1 MTQEI
6 APAVQPKKQAAPAE
20 QQATPLFT
28 ELRLRREHDEEWH
41 RPPSP
46 PWIITFADMITLLL
60 AFFVL
65 LLSYSDLNVSRF
77 RDVSGS
83 LQESLGTQD
92 AVQSVVPPAAQ
103 SQLAPVEGKATA
115 PLPEQLSK
123 DLGILQK
130 LLSKDLL
137 GHKLELRAENDRL
150 LLQLPAQHNGGN
162 SSGNS
167 SGGSGLLSQ
176 ETIDLFGRIA
186 DAQSEVETVIEVREG
201 REPASKAN
209 DAARQFQQLRTLL
222 SKEIAQGQAQVERDG
237 ERIVIRLVVQGSF
250 YSGSAELS
258 PDFSPL
264 LLKIGRS
271 ISSIG
276 GRVTIEG
283 HTDSVPVSRNDRF
296 RSNWDLSGSRAAAVA
311 DYLTDHGGVAR
322 ERIAVR
328 GLADTKPLASN
339 ETREGRAKNRRIE
352 VLVDAAG
359 L

>member
-1 MTQEI
+1 MTQEN
-6 APAVQPKKQAAPAE
+6 APAALPTPHIKHAAPAE

-92 AVQSVVPPAAQ
+92 VVQSVVPPVAQ
-103 SQLAPVEGKATA
+103 SQLATDGGKATA
-115 PLPEQLSK
+115 SLPEQLAK

-130 LLSKDLL
+130 LLSKDLV
-137 GHKLELRAENDRL
+137 GHKLELRVENDRL
-150 LLQLPAQHNGGN
+150 LLQLPAQRNGG
-162 SSGNS
+162 SS
-167 SGGSGLLSQ
+167 SGLLSQ

-201 REPASKAN
+201 REPASNAN
-209 DAARQFQQLRTLL
+209 DTARQFQQLRNLL

>member
-1 MTQEI
+1 MAEEI
-6 APAVQPKKQAAPAE
+6 VPAAPLKSPE
-20 QQATPLFT
+20 QQATPLFA
-28 ELRLRREHDEEWH
+28 ELHLRREHDEEWH

-65 LLSYSDLNVSRF
+65 LLSYSDLNVTRF
-77 RDVSGS
+77 HDVSGS
-83 LQESLGTQD
+83 LQESLGTQN
-92 AVQSVVPPAAQ
+92 AVQSVVPPPAQ
-103 SQLAPVEGKATA
+103 SQLVPGEGTAAA

-123 DLGILQK
+123 DMTILQK
-130 LLSKDLL
+130 ILSSDLV
-137 GHKLELRAENDRL
+137 GRKLNLHVENDHL
-150 LLQLPAQHNGGN
+150 VLQLPPQRH
-162 SSGNS
+162 
-167 SGGSGLLSQ
+167 GSGLVPQ
-176 ETIDLFGRIA
+176 ETIDLYGRIA
-186 DAQSEVETVIEVREG
+186 DAQAEVESAIDVREG
-201 REPASKAN
+201 KEPSARAN
-209 DAARQFQQLRTLL
+209 DTVRQLQQLRTLL
-222 SKEIAQGQAQVERDG
+222 AKEIAQGQAQVERDG

-250 YSGSAELS
+250 YSGNADLS
-258 PDFSPL
+258 PDFSPV

-271 ISSIG
+271 IASLG

-283 HTDSVPVSRNDRF
+283 HTDSMPVSGNGRF

-311 DYLTDHGGVAR
+311 DYLTDLGGVAR

-359 L
+359 P

>member
-1 MTQEI
+1 MAQENVPP
-6 APAVQPKKQAAPAE
+6 APPQP
-20 QQATPLFT
+20 QATPLFE

-41 RPPSP
+41 RTPSP

-65 LLSYSDLNVSRF
+65 LLSYSDLNVTRF
-77 RDVSGS
+77 QDVSGS

-92 AVQSVVPPAAQ
+92 AVQSVVPPPAQ
-103 SQLAPVEGKATA
+103 SQLAPGEGTAAA

-123 DLGILQK
+123 DLTILQK
-130 LLSKDLL
+130 ILSRDLV
-137 GHKLELRAENDRL
+137 GRKLDLRVENDHL
-150 LLQLPAQHNGGN
+150 VLQLPPQRQ
-162 SSGNS
+162 
-167 SGGSGLLSQ
+167 GSGLVPQ
-176 ETIDLFGRIA
+176 ETIDMYGRIA
-186 DAQSEVETVIEVREG
+186 EAQAEVESPIDVREG
-201 REPASKAN
+201 KEPAARAN
-209 DAARQFQQLRTLL
+209 DTAQQFQQLRTLL
-222 SKEIAQGQAQVERDG
+222 AKEIAQGQAQVERDG

-250 YSGSAELS
+250 YSGSANLS
-258 PDFSPL
+258 PDFSPV
-264 LLKIGRS
+264 LLKIG
-271 ISSIG
+271 SSIANLG

-283 HTDSVPVSRNDRF
+283 HTDSMPVSNNGRF

-311 DYLTDHGGVAR
+311 DYLTDRGGVAR

-352 VLVDAAG
+352 VLVDTAG

>member
-1 MTQEI
+1 MAQENVP
-6 APAVQPKKQAAPAE
+6 PASAQP
-20 QQATPLFT
+20 QATPLFE

-65 LLSYSDLNVSRF
+65 LLSYSDLNITRF
-77 RDVSGS
+77 HDVSGS

-92 AVQSVVPPAAQ
+92 AVQSVVPPPAQ
-103 SQLAPVEGKATA
+103 SQLAPGEGTAAA

-123 DLGILQK
+123 DLTILQK
-130 LLSKDLL
+130 ILSSDLV
-137 GHKLELRAENDRL
+137 GRKLDLRVENDHL
-150 LLQLPAQHNGGN
+150 VLQLPPQRH
-162 SSGNS
+162 
-167 SGGSGLLSQ
+167 GSGLVPQ
-176 ETIDLFGRIA
+176 ETIDIYGRIA
-186 DAQSEVETVIEVREG
+186 EAQAEVESPIDVREG
-201 REPASKAN
+201 KEPAARAN

-222 SKEIAQGQAQVERDG
+222 AKEIAQGQAQVERDG

-250 YSGSAELS
+250 YSGSADLS
-258 PDFSPL
+258 PDFSPV
-264 LLKIGRS
+264 LLKIA
-271 ISSIG
+271 SSIANLG

-283 HTDSVPVSRNDRF
+283 HTDSMPVSNNGRF

-311 DYLTDHGGVAR
+311 DYLTDRGGVAR

>member
-6 APAVQPKKQAAPAE
+6 APADKLAAAPDKQEASAE
-20 QQATPLFT
+20 QQTTPLFT
-28 ELRLRREHDEEWH
+28 ELHLRREHDEEWH
-41 RPPSP
+41 RTPSP

-92 AVQSVVPPAAQ
+92 AVQSIVPPLAQ
-103 SQLAPVEGKATA
+103 SQLAPGAGTAAA

-123 DLGILQK
+123 DLIVLQK
-130 LLSKDLL
+130 ILSKDLL
-137 GHKLELRAENDRL
+137 GRNLELRVENDHL
-150 LLQLPAQHNGGN
+150 VLQLPPQRQ
-162 SSGNS
+162 
-167 SGGSGLLSQ
+167 GSGVVPQ
-176 ETIDLFGRIA
+176 ATIDLYGRIA
-186 DAQSEVETVIEVREG
+186 EAQAEVESAIDVREAK
-201 REPASKAN
+201 EPAVRAN
-209 DAARQFQQLRTLL
+209 DVARQFQQLRTMLA
-222 SKEIAQGQAQVERDG
+222 KEIAQGQAQVERDG

-258 PDFSPL
+258 PEFSPL
-264 LLKIGRS
+264 LLKIG
-271 ISSIG
+271 SSIANLG
-276 GRVTIEG
+276 GRVTVEG
-283 HTDSVPVSRNDRF
+283 HTDSFPVSHNGRF

-311 DYLTDHGGVAR
+311 DYLTDQGGVAR
-322 ERIAVR
+322 ERLAVR
-328 GLADTKPLASN
+328 GLADTRPLASN